1 MTIFGTRDFGGPRAE
16 ATIHPIKTGVI
27 GASATTPPPAAPDL
41 LSGEERRV
49 LLRVH
54 SGEEITLGVTENRE
68 GGLRLAREMIR
79 LIDEA
84 EARGEWP
91 ELAERFIRPGAIVS
105 IDVQRA
111 S

>member
-1 MTIFGTRDFGGPRAE
+1 VTIFGTRDFDGPRAE
-16 ATIHPIKTGVI
+16 ATIHPIKTGGIEV
-27 GASATTPPPAAPDL
+27 AAPPTPAAADL

-54 SGEEITLGVTENRE
+54 SGEEITLGVADDRE
-68 GGLRLAREMIR
+68 EGLRLARETIR

-91 ELAERFIRPGAIVS
+91 ELDERFIRPSAIVS